1 VSHLR
6 VQVADW
12 AVGRGDTLITTL
24 GLGSCVAIAIH
35 DPLTLIGGLAH
46 VLLPERAAARSAAN
60 PAKFAESAVPLLLD
74 EMAALGAG
82 PASRLVAKLAGG
94 ASMFASLLQSGGLN
108 VGERNVIATRAAL
121 VRAGV
126 RLVAEDTGGEHGRS
140 VYFHLNDGRVEIRSL
155 KRGTNVL

>member
-1 VSHLR
+1 MSHLR

-35 DPLTLIGGLAH
+35 DPLTLVGGLAH
-46 VLLPERAAARSAAN
+46 VLLPERAASRAVAN
-60 PAKFAESAVPLLLD
+60 PAKFAESAVPMLLD

-94 ASMFASLLQSGGLN
+94 ASMFAALLQSGGLN
-108 VGERNVIATRAAL
+108 VGERNVVAARAAL
-121 VRAGV
+121 GRAGV
-126 RLVAEDTGGEHGRS
+126 RVAAEDTGGEHGRS
-140 VYFHLNDGRVEIRSL
+140 IYFHLNDGRVEVRSL